1 MFLEISKA
9 FDKVWYQSI
18 LYKLKQNDIS
28 GNLLETLTDFL
39 KDQSKELYWMDE
51 TQHGQMLKPEF
62 LKALLKKSLL
72 QKVNKAVTLL
82 RKF

>member
-1 MFLEISKA
+1 
-9 FDKVWYQSI
+9 
-18 LYKLKQNDIS
+18 
-28 GNLLETLTDFL
+28 
-39 KDQSKELYWMDE
+39 MDE
-51 TQHGQMLKPEF
+51 TPHGQMLKPEF